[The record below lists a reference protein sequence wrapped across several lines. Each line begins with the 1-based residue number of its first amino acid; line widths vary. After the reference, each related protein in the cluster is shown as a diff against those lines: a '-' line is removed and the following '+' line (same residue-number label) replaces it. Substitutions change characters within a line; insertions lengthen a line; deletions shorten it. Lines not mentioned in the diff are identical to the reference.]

1 MSGASNTKAKEIERK
16 ESRSVM
22 LLSTEGLADSR
33 RCANVLG
40 AIALDVGLQRITPQT
55 GNTMCNA
62 IGKLLKLKE
71 MEIKHGIAEMD
82 GGPRRLALTD

>member
-1 MSGASNTKAKEIERK
+1 MSQDGGNELDKKR
-16 ESRSVM
+16 SRSVE
-22 LLSTEGLADSR
+22 LLASEGLNDSR

-40 AIALDVGLQRITPQT
+40 AIALDVGLQRMTPST

-71 MEIKHGIAEMD
+71 LEIKHGVAETD
-82 GGPRRLALTD
+82 GGPKRLALTD

>member
-1 MSGASNTKAKEIERK
+1 MTKNNGTEEIAKK
-16 ESRSVM
+16 DPRSVS
-22 LLSTEGLADSR
+22 LLATEGLADSR

-71 MEIKHGIAEMD
+71 MEIKHGTAEAD
-82 GGPRRLALTD
+82 GGVKRLALTD

>member
-1 MSGASNTKAKEIERK
+1 MTTKAGDGEMERK
-16 ESRSVM
+16 EPRSVT
-22 LLSTEGLADSR
+22 LLAGQGLGDSR

-40 AIALDVGLQRITPQT
+40 AIALDVGLQRITPQI

-71 MEIKHGIAEMD
+71 MEIKHGVADSD
-82 GGPRRLALTD
+82 GGPKMLALTD

>member
-1 MSGASNTKAKEIERK
+1 MNATETTTTELEQKNP
-16 ESRSVM
+16 RSVV
-22 LLSTEGLADSR
+22 LLSTDGLSDSR

-71 MEIKHGIAEMD
+71 MEIKHGVAAVD
-82 GGPRRLALTD
+82 GGPKRLALTD